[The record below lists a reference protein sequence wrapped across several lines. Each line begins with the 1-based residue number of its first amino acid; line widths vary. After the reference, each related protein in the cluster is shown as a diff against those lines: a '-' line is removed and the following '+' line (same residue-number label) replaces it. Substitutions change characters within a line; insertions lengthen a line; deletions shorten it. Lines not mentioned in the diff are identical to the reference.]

1 MCGYGGILCNDSI
14 SGDMSDTANVCH
26 FIDFLLNIIF
36 ILAAKITFFS
46 KYFVLFEKYTTFAT
60 EIFIT
65 ANIINGKKNDF
76 SNHPAL
82 DDSDVGSG
90 TIGLRCD
97 GSRSYW

>member
-1 MCGYGGILCNDSI
+1 MCGYGGNLCNDSI

-36 ILAAKITFFS
+36 ISVAKITFFS
-46 KYFVLFEKYTTFAT
+46 KYFVLFEKYTIFAT
-60 EIFIT
+60 ELFVT
-65 ANIINGKKNDF
+65 TKIINGEKNIIAVN
-76 SNHPAL
+76 SAL
-82 DDSDVGSG
+82 DDSYVGSG